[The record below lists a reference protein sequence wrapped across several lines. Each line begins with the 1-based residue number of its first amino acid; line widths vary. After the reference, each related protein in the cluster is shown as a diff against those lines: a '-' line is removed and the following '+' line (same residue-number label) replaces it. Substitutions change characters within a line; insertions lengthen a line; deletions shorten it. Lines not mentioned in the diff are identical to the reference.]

1 MKGSN
6 LCFQCFPFVSVVKN
20 LACQAGDSGSIPGSG
35 RFSREGNGNP
45 LQYSCLG
52 NPRTEEP
59 GGVQSMGSQ
68 RDTSSGINNNNNSVF
83 NYEYSE
89 IIGKVKF
96 ILKYCLLWNIG
107 EDIWQMQMKIRLTDV
122 LSLQKVI
129 ITNQYGCSCL
139 QVSEFSSV
147 QSLSRVEPDQT
158 GFNRKVIGHVQS

>member
-1 MKGSN
+1 MMKGSN

-45 LQYSCLG
+45 FQYSCLG

-83 NYEYSE
+83 NYEYSG

-107 EDIWQMQMKIRLTDV
+107 EDVWQIKMKIRLTDV
-122 LSLQKVI
+122 LSRQKVI
-129 ITNQYGCSCL
+129 ITNQYGCCCL

-147 QSLSRVEPDQT
+147 QSCKTGPNWLQQEGHWSRA
-158 GFNRKVIGHVQS
+158 I